1 MVAIADTA
9 MPGLERSCGPRD
21 WIRIAPPC
29 PGLERAEACF
39 AQHAFAPH
47 RHDTYAIGVTVHGLQ
62 AFHYRGAA
70 RRSGPGQAFV
80 LHPDELHDGG
90 PGTAAGLRYRILYV
104 DPGLIADALG
114 GRALPF
120 VREVVSDDRRIL
132 AAILPA
138 LDLDL
143 PLEDLQRDQILVD
156 LAHALAAAERSPSR
170 SAGPPDRQAVLRAR
184 AYLDA
189 HTEETVRSEALEAV
203 CGLDRYALA
212 RQFRQCLGTSP
223 YRYLLLR
230 RLDRARA
237 LVAAGT
243 SLVEA
248 ALAVGFADQS
258 HLSRHFKR
266 AYGLAPGRW
275 AALRREAGATAGS
288 VADHTPRAAET
299 LGGFRCEPDAQ
310 ACS

>member
-1 MVAIADTA
+1 MAIADGEGV
-9 MPGLERSCGPRD
+9 GLERSCGPRD
-21 WIRIAPPC
+21 WIRTAPPC

-39 AQHAFAPH
+39 ASHAFAPH
-47 RHDTYAIGVTVHGLQ
+47 RHDTFAIGMTLHGVQ
-62 AFHYRGAA
+62 AFTYRGAA
-70 RRSGPGQAFV
+70 QRSGPGQAFV
-80 LHPDELHDGG
+80 LHPDELHDGR
-90 PGTAAGLRYRILYV
+90 PGTEAGYRYRILYV
-104 DPGLIADALG
+104 EPRLIGEALG

-120 VREVVSDDRRIL
+120 VQCAVSDDHRLI
-132 AAILPA
+132 AAIRPA

-156 LAHALAAAERSPSR
+156 LAQALAAAGRAPVAR
-170 SAGPPDRQAVLRAR
+170 ATPPDRPAVQRAR

-189 HTEETVRSEALEAV
+189 HTEHTVRSDALEAV

-212 RQFRQCLGTSP
+212 RQFRQSHGTSP

-258 HLSRHFKR
+258 HLTRHFKR

-275 AALRREAGATAGS
+275 AALRRGAA
-288 VADHTPRAAET
+288 
-299 LGGFRCEPDAQ
+299 
-310 ACS
+310 